1 MRILI
6 FGATGMLGNTL
17 VRYLNGMSNMNIYGT
32 YRNNQKKQLLEN
44 KKYGNIY
51 FIKINDLS
59 TKEIR
64 RIIDTVNPTYV
75 INTLGAIKQKKFS
88 IKQMYNLNS
97 SFPKKLSEIAQ
108 KKNFKLLHIS
118 TDCVFLGSKGMYSEK
133 SKPDAKDHYG
143 LSKLNG
149 EVLNKNCLTIRT
161 SIIGHEILT
170 SGSLL
175 EKFLNRKIRFG
186 FKNVF
191 FSGFST
197 LELSKIIKKF
207 FLNKKIYNNKQII
220 HLASKKISKYNL
232 LKLIKKKY
240 KLKNKIISFN
250 GPKID
255 RSLNANKFNKKYNF
269 RPKIWSKM
277 ISEMYDFK

>member
-1 MRILI
+1 
-6 FGATGMLGNTL
+6 
-17 VRYLNGMSNMNIYGT
+17 
-32 YRNNQKKQLLEN
+32 
-44 KKYGNIY
+44 
-51 FIKINDLS
+51 
-59 TKEIR
+59 
-64 RIIDTVNPTYV
+64 
-75 INTLGAIKQKKFS
+75 
-88 IKQMYNLNS
+88 
-97 SFPKKLSEIAQ
+97 
-108 KKNFKLLHIS
+108 
-118 TDCVFLGSKGMYSEK
+118 MYSEK

-186 FKNVF
+186 FKNAF

-255 RSLNANKFNKKYNF
+255 RSLNAHKFNKKYNF

>member
-17 VRYLNGMSNMNIYGT
+17 VRYLNSMSNMNIYGT

-186 FKNVF
+186 FKNAF